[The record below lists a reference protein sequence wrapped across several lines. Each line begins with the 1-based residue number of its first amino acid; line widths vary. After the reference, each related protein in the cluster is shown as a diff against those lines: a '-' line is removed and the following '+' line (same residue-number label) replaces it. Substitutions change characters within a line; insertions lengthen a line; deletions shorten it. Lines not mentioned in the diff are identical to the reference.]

1 MFVLLSEDAMG
12 TFISALK
19 RYETDIER
27 VGPTITISGPA
38 ASGKSSAAKGVAKRL
53 GMKHVSMGVVFR
65 EMASEQ
71 GLPLDEFL
79 AKSTADFH
87 ERADARQLEYAM
99 RGGVVIE
106 GRLGAWVAGDHAQMR
121 FWLTA
126 PLKERGRRAA
136 GREGLSLDDAVR
148 AVRKRD
154 AIDVDNYKRIYGF
167 DFTSLEP
174 YNYVVS
180 NHLYDLNGTVDILAY
195 LVRKAKRRL
204 PASDTLK

>member
-1 MFVLLSEDAMG
+1 MFVLPSENAMG
-12 TFISALK
+12 TFIPALK
-19 RYETDIER
+19 RYEKDIER
-27 VGPTITISGPA
+27 EGPTITISGPA
-38 ASGKSSAAKGVAKRL
+38 ASGKSSAAKGVAKQL

-126 PLKERGRRAA
+126 PLGERGRRAA
-136 GREGLSLDDAVR
+136 GREGLARDDAVR
-148 AVRKRD
+148 NVRKRD

-167 DFTSLEP
+167 DFTSMNP
-174 YNYVVS
+174 YNFVLS
-180 NHLYDLNGTVDILAY
+180 NHLYDLQGTVDVITY

-204 PASDTLK
+204 PVSDTLK